1 MGVIG
6 HVKLPLEGT
15 RVLELAQ
22 VMAGPFCCQL
32 LADFGA
38 DVIKVEPPGV
48 GDQTR
53 RSMGP
58 LVGGGD
64 TGAFL
69 AVNRN
74 KRSVTINLKHPEG
87 RELFYRLVATA
98 DVVVENFRPGT
109 TAKLGVD
116 YPRLREINPRLIY
129 ASISGFGQT
138 GPYAGRPGL
147 DLIVQGM
154 SGIMSVTGEPD
165 GPPVK
170 AGIPVSDL
178 GAGLFTALGI
188 LVALHA
194 RRDTGS
200 GQLIDTSLF
209 DAALAL
215 SIWET
220 TELWTT
226 GRVPGRHG
234 SAHRLL
240 APYQALRTADGYV
253 TVGVANQRLWASLC
267 AALSRPDLADDPRF
281 RDNAD
286 RLAHQQELQQELEKT
301 LAGRTTEECVALLLS
316 HGVPAGPIRDY
327 AEVLDDP
334 HTSAR
339 GMVAQVTHAAAG
351 PTKTLGV
358 PVKLSAT
365 PGTIRTA
372 APTLGAH
379 TEEVLRDLGLSTA
392 EIAALRAQGA
402 V

>member
-1 MGVIG
+1 VIG
-6 HVKLPLEGT
+6 RVKLPLQGI

-38 DVIKVEPPGV
+38 DVIKVEPPDV

-58 LVGGGD
+58 TVEGGD

-74 KRSVTINLKHPEG
+74 KRSITLNLKHREG
-87 RELFYRLVATA
+87 QEVFYRLVETA
-98 DVVVENFRPGT
+98 DVLVENFRPGT

-116 YPRLREINPRLIY
+116 YPRLRELNPRLIY

-138 GPYAGRPGL
+138 GPYADRPGL

-178 GAGLFTALGI
+178 AAGLFTALAI
-188 LVALHA
+188 LVAIQA
-194 RRDTGS
+194 RRETGS
-200 GQLIDTSLF
+200 GQRIDASLF
-209 DAALAL
+209 DSALAL

-220 TELWTT
+220 SELWTT
-226 GRVPGRHG
+226 GRVPRRHG

-253 TVGVANQRLWASLC
+253 TVGVANQRMWASFC
-267 AALSRPDLADDPRF
+267 AAVGRPDLADDPRF
-281 RDNAD
+281 RENAD
-286 RLAHQQELQQELEKT
+286 RLAHQEELRQELEK
-301 LAGRTTEECVALLLS
+301 AMADRTTEEHVEILLS
-316 HGVPAGPIRDY
+316 RGVPAGPLKDY
-327 AEVLDDP
+327 VEVLGDP
-334 HTSAR
+334 HTLAR
-339 GMVAQVTHAAAG
+339 DMVVELDHAAAG
-351 PTKTLGV
+351 RTRTLGI
-358 PVKLSAT
+358 PVKLSET
-365 PGTIRTA
+365 PGAIRTA

-379 TEEVLRDLGLSTA
+379 TEEVLRDLGLSTSD
-392 EIAALRAQGA
+392 IGGLRARGA
-402 V
+402 L

>member
-1 MGVIG
+1 VIG
-6 HVKLPLEGT
+6 RVKLPLQGI

-38 DVIKVEPPGV
+38 DVIKVEPPDV

-58 LVGGGD
+58 TVEGGD

-74 KRSVTINLKHPEG
+74 KRSITLNLKHPEG
-87 RELFYRLVATA
+87 QEVFYRLVETA
-98 DVVVENFRPGT
+98 DVLVENFRPGT

-116 YPRLREINPRLIY
+116 YPRLKELNPRLIY

-138 GPYAGRPGL
+138 GPYADRPGL

-178 GAGLFTALGI
+178 AAGLFTALAI
-188 LVALHA
+188 LVAIQA
-194 RRDTGS
+194 RQETGS
-200 GQLIDTSLF
+200 GQRIDASLF
-209 DAALAL
+209 DSALAL

-220 TELWTT
+220 SELWTT
-226 GRVPGRHG
+226 GRVPRRHG

-240 APYQALRTADGYV
+240 APYQALRTADGYM
-253 TVGVANQRLWASLC
+253 TVGVANQRMWASFC
-267 AALSRPDLADDPRF
+267 AAVGRPDLVDDPRF
-281 RDNAD
+281 RENAD
-286 RLAHQQELQQELEKT
+286 RLAHQEELRQELEK
-301 LAGRTTEECVALLLS
+301 AMADRTTEEHVEILLS
-316 HGVPAGPIRDY
+316 RGVPAGPLKDY
-327 AEVLDDP
+327 AEVLSDP
-334 HTSAR
+334 HTLAR
-339 GMVAQVTHAAAG
+339 DMVVELDHAAAG
-351 PTKTLGV
+351 RTRTLGI
-358 PVKLSAT
+358 PVKLSET
-365 PGTIRTA
+365 PGAIRTA

-379 TEEVLRDLGLSTA
+379 TEEVLRDLGLSTSD
-392 EIAALRAQGA
+392 ISGLRARGA
-402 V
+402 L